1 MQYVLYVKSTAV
13 APFVESDPA
22 KSEVFEIKEAGTEP
36 DNVVILL
43 DLSNADTYPTD
54 FPKSSS
60 SNVKT
65 YEGIFGGYNFK
76 FSCNTAVYFSSSS
89 SPSYLMIGKSG
100 TTDQTASKIQF
111 PAISGLKLT
120 KVVIKSSSGTST
132 NVKSSIAN
140 LSGTT
145 LSGGESWTFVKDTE
159 HTYTLLDTAPNTSY
173 QLYILSTK
181 STYNAQLV
189 KLELTYEK

>member
-1 MQYVLYVKSTAV
+1 
-13 APFVESDPA
+13 
-22 KSEVFEIKEAGTEP
+22 
-36 DNVVILL
+36 
-43 DLSNADTYPTD
+43 
-54 FPKSSS
+54 
-60 SNVKT
+60 
-65 YEGIFGGYNFK
+65 
-76 FSCNTAVYFSSSS
+76 
-89 SPSYLMIGKSG
+89 MIGKSG

-145 LSGGESWTFVKDTE
+145 MSGGESWTFVKDTE
-159 HTYTLLDTAPNTSY
+159 HTYTLLDTAPNTPY